1 MRDLTNLKTFII
13 DSKDPKEVDDAFSL
27 ELIEGNIKKLWI
39 HISNPC
45 KLFLTDSKI
54 DIDARGKS
62 SSLYLINQYIPML
75 PAEIIERANLNQNKV
90 SDTISASII
99 FNDDGSI
106 NKYEIVEAK
115 IKPKYQLIYE
125 DAEEIINEAKKQNKK
140 IVVGY
145 ILRHHP
151 TWKKFISISQ
161 GLGSPLVMRMNL
173 NQQSS
178 EDQWEVHK
186 KLMNSTSPIVD
197 CGVHYV
203 DVMCQMTKSKPKYV
217 NAIGVNLTDEIKKDM
232 YNYGHL
238 QVVFENGSIG
248 WYEAGWGPM
257 ISETAFFVKDVVGPK
272 GSVSIVEP
280 NSKGEI
286 KSDKIDSHTKT
297 SSLLIH
303 NQDRDE
309 NGKFINDDIVI
320 NTKTEPDHLELCLL
334 EQKHLLDVIQNDL
347 DIDSDLDDVI
357 SSMKIV
363 LAADKSIKSGK
374 QVKVL

>member
-1 MRDLTNLKTFII
+1 MKRVYKVLVVGVGNMGSAHARAYTKI
-13 DSKDPKEVDDAFSL
+13 DQFELVGLVARTPERRKKLSL
-27 ELIEGNIKKLWI
+27 ELGNIKEYDNFDIALK
-39 HISNPC
+39 
-45 KLFLTDSKI
+45 DSKP
-54 DIDARGKS
+54 D
-62 SSLYLINQYIPML
+62 
-75 PAEIIERANLNQNKV
+75 V
-90 SDTISASII
+90 V
-99 FNDDGSI
+99 SI
-106 NKYEIVEAK
+106 NTYTESHKEYAVKSLKSGAHIFIE
-115 IKPKYQLIYE
+115 KPLAENIE

-217 NAIGVNLTDEIKKDM
+217 NAIGANLTDEIKKDM

-257 ISETAFFVKDVVGPK
+257 ISETAFFVKDVIGPK

-320 NTKTEPDHLELCLL
+320 NTETEPDHLELCLL

>member
-1 MRDLTNLKTFII
+1 MKRVYKVLVVGVGNMGSAHARAYSKI
-13 DSKDPKEVDDAFSL
+13 DQFELVGLVARTPERRKKLSL
-27 ELIEGNIKKLWI
+27 ELGNIKEYDNFDIALK
-39 HISNPC
+39 
-45 KLFLTDSKI
+45 DSKP
-54 DIDARGKS
+54 D
-62 SSLYLINQYIPML
+62 
-75 PAEIIERANLNQNKV
+75 V
-90 SDTISASII
+90 V
-99 FNDDGSI
+99 SI
-106 NKYEIVEAK
+106 NTYTESHKEYAVKSLKSGAHIFIE
-115 IKPKYQLIYE
+115 KPLAENIE

-217 NAIGVNLTDEIKKDM
+217 NAIGANLTDEIKKDM

-363 LAADKSIKSGK
+363 LAADKSIRSGK
-374 QVKVL
+374 QVKVS

>member
-1 MRDLTNLKTFII
+1 MKRVYKVLVVGVGNMGSAHARAYSKI
-13 DSKDPKEVDDAFSL
+13 DQFKLVGLVARTPERRKKLSL
-27 ELIEGNIKKLWI
+27 ELGNIKEYDNFDIALK
-39 HISNPC
+39 
-45 KLFLTDSKI
+45 DSKP
-54 DIDARGKS
+54 D
-62 SSLYLINQYIPML
+62 
-75 PAEIIERANLNQNKV
+75 V
-90 SDTISASII
+90 V
-99 FNDDGSI
+99 SI
-106 NKYEIVEAK
+106 NTYTESHKEYAVKSLKSGAHIFIE
-115 IKPKYQLIYE
+115 KPLAENIE

-151 TWKKFISISQ
+151 TRKKFISISQ

>member
-1 MRDLTNLKTFII
+1 MKRVYKVLVVGVGNMGSAHARAYTKI
-13 DSKDPKEVDDAFSL
+13 DQFELVGLVARTPERRKKLSL
-27 ELIEGNIKKLWI
+27 ELGNIKEYDNFDIALK
-39 HISNPC
+39 
-45 KLFLTDSKI
+45 DSKP
-54 DIDARGKS
+54 D
-62 SSLYLINQYIPML
+62 
-75 PAEIIERANLNQNKV
+75 V
-90 SDTISASII
+90 V
-99 FNDDGSI
+99 SI
-106 NKYEIVEAK
+106 NTYTESHKEYA
-115 IKPKYQLIYE
+115 IKSLKSGAHIFIEKPLAENIE

-217 NAIGVNLTDEIKKDM
+217 NAFGANLTDEIKKDM

>member
-1 MRDLTNLKTFII
+1 MKRVYKVLVVGVGNMGSAHARAYSKI
-13 DSKDPKEVDDAFSL
+13 DQFELVGLVARTPERRKKLSL
-27 ELIEGNIKKLWI
+27 ELGNIKEYDNFDIALK
-39 HISNPC
+39 
-45 KLFLTDSKI
+45 DSKP
-54 DIDARGKS
+54 D
-62 SSLYLINQYIPML
+62 
-75 PAEIIERANLNQNKV
+75 V
-90 SDTISASII
+90 V
-99 FNDDGSI
+99 SI
-106 NKYEIVEAK
+106 NTYTESHKEYAVKSLKSGAHIFIE
-115 IKPKYQLIYE
+115 KPLAENIE

-151 TWKKFISISQ
+151 TWKKFISISH

-303 NQDRDE
+303 NQERDE

-320 NTKTEPDHLELCLL
+320 NTETEPDHLELCLL

-347 DIDSDLDDVI
+347 DIDTDLDDVI

>member
-1 MRDLTNLKTFII
+1 MKRVYKVLVVGVGNMGSAHARAYSKI
-13 DSKDPKEVDDAFSL
+13 DQFELVGLVARTPERRKKLSL
-27 ELIEGNIKKLWI
+27 ELGNIKEYDNFDIALK
-39 HISNPC
+39 
-45 KLFLTDSKI
+45 DSKP
-54 DIDARGKS
+54 D
-62 SSLYLINQYIPML
+62 
-75 PAEIIERANLNQNKV
+75 V
-90 SDTISASII
+90 V
-99 FNDDGSI
+99 SI
-106 NKYEIVEAK
+106 NTYTEFHKEYA
-115 IKPKYQLIYE
+115 IKSLKSGAHIFIEKPLAENIE

-280 NSKGEI
+280 NSKGDI

-303 NQDRDE
+303 NQERDE

>member
-1 MRDLTNLKTFII
+1 MNRVYKVLVVGVGNMGSAHARAYSKI
-13 DSKDPKEVDDAFSL
+13 DQFELVGLVARTPERRKKLSL
-27 ELIEGNIKKLWI
+27 ELGNIKEYDNFDIALK
-39 HISNPC
+39 
-45 KLFLTDSKI
+45 DSKP
-54 DIDARGKS
+54 D
-62 SSLYLINQYIPML
+62 
-75 PAEIIERANLNQNKV
+75 V
-90 SDTISASII
+90 V
-99 FNDDGSI
+99 SI
-106 NKYEIVEAK
+106 NTYTESHKEYAVKSLKSGAHIFIE
-115 IKPKYQLIYE
+115 KPLAENIE

-217 NAIGVNLTDEIKKDM
+217 NAIGANLTDEIKKDM

-303 NQDRDE
+303 NQERDE

-320 NTKTEPDHLELCLL
+320 NTETEPDHLELCLL

-347 DIDSDLDDVI
+347 DIDTDLDDVI

>member
-1 MRDLTNLKTFII
+1 MKRVYKVLVVGVGNMGSAHARAYSKI
-13 DSKDPKEVDDAFSL
+13 DQFELVGLVARTPERRKKLSL
-27 ELIEGNIKKLWI
+27 ELGNIKEYDNFDIALK
-39 HISNPC
+39 
-45 KLFLTDSKI
+45 DSKP
-54 DIDARGKS
+54 D
-62 SSLYLINQYIPML
+62 
-75 PAEIIERANLNQNKV
+75 V
-90 SDTISASII
+90 V
-99 FNDDGSI
+99 SI
-106 NKYEIVEAK
+106 NTYTESHKEYA
-115 IKPKYQLIYE
+115 IKSLKSGAHIFIEKPLAENIE

-217 NAIGVNLTDEIKKDM
+217 NAIGANLTDEIKKDM

-257 ISETAFFVKDVVGPK
+257 ISETAFFVKDVIGPK

>member
-1 MRDLTNLKTFII
+1 MKRVYKVLVVGVGNMGSAHARAYSKI
-13 DSKDPKEVDDAFSL
+13 DQFELVGLVARTPERRKKLSL
-27 ELIEGNIKKLWI
+27 ELGNIKEYDNFDIALK
-39 HISNPC
+39 
-45 KLFLTDSKI
+45 DSKP
-54 DIDARGKS
+54 D
-62 SSLYLINQYIPML
+62 
-75 PAEIIERANLNQNKV
+75 V
-90 SDTISASII
+90 V
-99 FNDDGSI
+99 SI
-106 NKYEIVEAK
+106 NTYTESHKEYAVKSLKSGAHIFIE
-115 IKPKYQLIYE
+115 KPLAENIE

-217 NAIGVNLTDEIKKDM
+217 NAIGANLTDEIKKDM

-257 ISETAFFVKDVVGPK
+257 ISETAFFIKDVVGPK

-303 NQDRDE
+303 NQERDE

-374 QVKVL
+374 QVKVS

>member
-1 MRDLTNLKTFII
+1 MKRIYKVLVVGVGNMGSAHARAYSKI
-13 DSKDPKEVDDAFSL
+13 DQFELVGLVARTPERRKKLSL
-27 ELIEGNIKKLWI
+27 ELGNIKEYDNFDIALK
-39 HISNPC
+39 
-45 KLFLTDSKI
+45 DSKP
-54 DIDARGKS
+54 D
-62 SSLYLINQYIPML
+62 
-75 PAEIIERANLNQNKV
+75 V
-90 SDTISASII
+90 V
-99 FNDDGSI
+99 SI
-106 NKYEIVEAK
+106 NTYTESHKEYA
-115 IKPKYQLIYE
+115 IKSLKSGAHIFIEKPLAENID

-145 ILRHHP
+145 ILRYHP

-303 NQDRDE
+303 NQERDE

-320 NTKTEPDHLELCLL
+320 NTETEPDHLELCLL

-347 DIDSDLDDVI
+347 DVDSDLDDVI

>member
-1 MRDLTNLKTFII
+1 MKRIYKVLVVGVGNMGSAHARAYSKI
-13 DSKDPKEVDDAFSL
+13 DQFELVGLVARTPERRKKLSL
-27 ELIEGNIKKLWI
+27 ELGNIKEYDNFDIALK
-39 HISNPC
+39 
-45 KLFLTDSKI
+45 DSKP
-54 DIDARGKS
+54 D
-62 SSLYLINQYIPML
+62 
-75 PAEIIERANLNQNKV
+75 V
-90 SDTISASII
+90 V
-99 FNDDGSI
+99 SI
-106 NKYEIVEAK
+106 NTYTESHKEYA
-115 IKPKYQLIYE
+115 IKSLKSGAHIFIEKPLAENID

-145 ILRHHP
+145 ILRYHP

-257 ISETAFFVKDVVGPK
+257 ISEIAFFVKDVVGPK

-303 NQDRDE
+303 NQERDE

-320 NTKTEPDHLELCLL
+320 NTETEPDHLELCLL

-347 DIDSDLDDVI
+347 DVDSDLDDVI

>member
-1 MRDLTNLKTFII
+1 MKRVYKVLVVGVGNMGSAHARAYTKI
-13 DSKDPKEVDDAFSL
+13 DQFELVGLVARTPERRKKLSL
-27 ELIEGNIKKLWI
+27 ELGNIKEYDNFDIALK
-39 HISNPC
+39 
-45 KLFLTDSKI
+45 DSKP
-54 DIDARGKS
+54 D
-62 SSLYLINQYIPML
+62 
-75 PAEIIERANLNQNKV
+75 V
-90 SDTISASII
+90 V
-99 FNDDGSI
+99 SI
-106 NKYEIVEAK
+106 NTYTESHKEYA
-115 IKPKYQLIYE
+115 IKSLKSGAHIFIEKPLAENIE

-217 NAIGVNLTDEIKKDM
+217 NAIGANLTDEIKKDM

-320 NTKTEPDHLELCLL
+320 NTETEPDHLELCLL

-374 QVKVL
+374 QVKVV

>member
-1 MRDLTNLKTFII
+1 MKRVYKVLVVGVGNMGSAHARAYSKI
-13 DSKDPKEVDDAFSL
+13 DQFELVGLVARTPERRKKLSL
-27 ELIEGNIKKLWI
+27 ELGNIKEYDNFDIALK
-39 HISNPC
+39 
-45 KLFLTDSKI
+45 DSKP
-54 DIDARGKS
+54 D
-62 SSLYLINQYIPML
+62 
-75 PAEIIERANLNQNKV
+75 V
-90 SDTISASII
+90 V
-99 FNDDGSI
+99 SI
-106 NKYEIVEAK
+106 NTYTESHKEYAVKSLKSGAHIFIE
-115 IKPKYQLIYE
+115 KPLAENIE

-217 NAIGVNLTDEIKKDM
+217 NAIGANLTDEIKKDM

-280 NSKGEI
+280 NSKGDI

-303 NQDRDE
+303 NQERDE

-347 DIDSDLDDVI
+347 DIDSALDDVI

-374 QVKVL
+374 QVKLL

>member
-1 MRDLTNLKTFII
+1 MKRVYKVLVVGVGNMGSAHARAYSKI
-13 DSKDPKEVDDAFSL
+13 DQFELVGLVARTPERRKKLSL
-27 ELIEGNIKKLWI
+27 ELGNIKEYDNFDIALK
-39 HISNPC
+39 
-45 KLFLTDSKI
+45 DSKP
-54 DIDARGKS
+54 D
-62 SSLYLINQYIPML
+62 
-75 PAEIIERANLNQNKV
+75 V
-90 SDTISASII
+90 V
-99 FNDDGSI
+99 SI
-106 NKYEIVEAK
+106 NTYTESHKEYAVKSLKSGAHIFIE
-115 IKPKYQLIYE
+115 KPLAENIE

-217 NAIGVNLTDEIKKDM
+217 NAIGANLTDEIKKDM

-303 NQDRDE
+303 NQERDE

>member
-1 MRDLTNLKTFII
+1 MKKVYKVLVVGVGNMGSAHARAYSKI
-13 DSKDPKEVDDAFSL
+13 DQFKLVGLVARTPERREKLSL
-27 ELIEGNIKKLWI
+27 ELGNIKEYDNFDIALK
-39 HISNPC
+39 
-45 KLFLTDSKI
+45 DSKP
-54 DIDARGKS
+54 D
-62 SSLYLINQYIPML
+62 
-75 PAEIIERANLNQNKV
+75 V
-90 SDTISASII
+90 V
-99 FNDDGSI
+99 SI
-106 NKYEIVEAK
+106 NTYTESHKEYAVKSLKSGAHIFIE
-115 IKPKYQLIYE
+115 KPLAENIE

-217 NAIGVNLTDEIKKDM
+217 NAIGVNLADEIKKEM

-257 ISETAFFVKDVVGPK
+257 ISETAFFVKDVIGPK

>member
-1 MRDLTNLKTFII
+1 MKRVYKVLVVGVGNMGSAHARAYSKI
-13 DSKDPKEVDDAFSL
+13 DQFELVGLVARTPERRKKLSL
-27 ELIEGNIKKLWI
+27 ELGNIKEYDNFDIALK
-39 HISNPC
+39 
-45 KLFLTDSKI
+45 DSKP
-54 DIDARGKS
+54 D
-62 SSLYLINQYIPML
+62 
-75 PAEIIERANLNQNKV
+75 V
-90 SDTISASII
+90 V
-99 FNDDGSI
+99 SI
-106 NKYEIVEAK
+106 NTYTESHKEYAVKSLKSGAHIFIE
-115 IKPKYQLIYE
+115 KPLAENIE

-303 NQDRDE
+303 NQERDE

-320 NTKTEPDHLELCLL
+320 NTETEPDHLELCLL

>member
-1 MRDLTNLKTFII
+1 MKRVYKVLVVGVGNMGSAHARAYSKI
-13 DSKDPKEVDDAFSL
+13 DQFELVGLVARTPERRKKLSL
-27 ELIEGNIKKLWI
+27 ELGNIKEYDNFDIALK
-39 HISNPC
+39 
-45 KLFLTDSKI
+45 DSK
-54 DIDARGKS
+54 
-62 SSLYLINQYIPML
+62 P
-75 PAEIIERANLNQNKV
+75 EIV
-90 SDTISASII
+90 
-99 FNDDGSI
+99 SI
-106 NKYEIVEAK
+106 NTYTESHKEYAVKSLKSGAHIFIE
-115 IKPKYQLIYE
+115 KPLAENIE

-217 NAIGVNLTDEIKKDM
+217 NAIGVNLTDEIKKEM

-303 NQDRDE
+303 NQERDE

>member
-1 MRDLTNLKTFII
+1 M
-13 DSKDPKEVDDAFSL
+13 
-27 ELIEGNIKKLWI
+27 
-39 HISNPC
+39 SN
-45 KLFLTDSKI
+45 D
-54 DIDARGKS
+54 
-62 SSLYLINQYIPML
+62 
-75 PAEIIERANLNQNKV
+75 
-90 SDTISASII
+90 
-99 FNDDGSI
+99 
-106 NKYEIVEAK
+106 
-115 IKPKYQLIYE
+115 
-125 DAEEIINEAKKQNKK
+125 
-140 IVVGY
+140 
-145 ILRHHP
+145 
-151 TWKKFISISQ
+151 
-161 GLGSPLVMRMNL
+161 
-173 NQQSS
+173 
-178 EDQWEVHK
+178 
-186 KLMNSTSPIVD
+186 
-197 CGVHYV
+197 
-203 DVMCQMTKSKPKYV
+203 KSKPKYV

-309 NGKFINDDIVI
+309 NGKFISDDIVI

>member
-1 MRDLTNLKTFII
+1 M
-13 DSKDPKEVDDAFSL
+13 
-27 ELIEGNIKKLWI
+27 
-39 HISNPC
+39 
-45 KLFLTDSKI
+45 
-54 DIDARGKS
+54 
-62 SSLYLINQYIPML
+62 
-75 PAEIIERANLNQNKV
+75 
-90 SDTISASII
+90 
-99 FNDDGSI
+99 
-106 NKYEIVEAK
+106 
-115 IKPKYQLIYE
+115 
-125 DAEEIINEAKKQNKK
+125 
-140 IVVGY
+140 VGY

-217 NAIGVNLTDEIKKDM
+217 NAIGVNLTDEIKKEM

-257 ISETAFFVKDVVGPK
+257 ISETAFFVKDVIGPK

>member
-1 MRDLTNLKTFII
+1 MKRVYKVLVVGVGNMGSAHARAYSKI
-13 DSKDPKEVDDAFSL
+13 DQFELVGLVARTPERRKKLSL
-27 ELIEGNIKKLWI
+27 ELGNIKEYDNFDIALK
-39 HISNPC
+39 
-45 KLFLTDSKI
+45 DSKP
-54 DIDARGKS
+54 D
-62 SSLYLINQYIPML
+62 
-75 PAEIIERANLNQNKV
+75 V
-90 SDTISASII
+90 V
-99 FNDDGSI
+99 SI
-106 NKYEIVEAK
+106 NTYTEYHKEYAVKSLKSGAHIFIE
-115 IKPKYQLIYE
+115 KPLAENIE

-217 NAIGVNLTDEIKKDM
+217 NAIGANLTDEIKKDM

>member
-1 MRDLTNLKTFII
+1 MKRVYKVLVVGVGNMGSAHARAYSKI
-13 DSKDPKEVDDAFSL
+13 DQFELVGLVARTPERRKKLSL
-27 ELIEGNIKKLWI
+27 ELGNIKEYDNFDIALR
-39 HISNPC
+39 
-45 KLFLTDSKI
+45 DSKP
-54 DIDARGKS
+54 D
-62 SSLYLINQYIPML
+62 
-75 PAEIIERANLNQNKV
+75 V
-90 SDTISASII
+90 V
-99 FNDDGSI
+99 SI
-106 NKYEIVEAK
+106 NTYTESHKEYAVKSLKSGAHIFIE
-115 IKPKYQLIYE
+115 KPLAENIE

-303 NQDRDE
+303 NQERDE

-320 NTKTEPDHLELCLL
+320 NTETEPDHLELCLL

>member
-1 MRDLTNLKTFII
+1 MNRVYKVLVVGVGNMGSAHARAYSKI
-13 DSKDPKEVDDAFSL
+13 DQFELVGLVARTPERRKKLSL
-27 ELIEGNIKKLWI
+27 ELGNIKEYDNFDIALK
-39 HISNPC
+39 
-45 KLFLTDSKI
+45 DSKP
-54 DIDARGKS
+54 D
-62 SSLYLINQYIPML
+62 
-75 PAEIIERANLNQNKV
+75 V
-90 SDTISASII
+90 V
-99 FNDDGSI
+99 SI
-106 NKYEIVEAK
+106 NTYTESHKEYAVKSLKSGAHIFIE
-115 IKPKYQLIYE
+115 KPLAENIE

-303 NQDRDE
+303 NQERDE
-309 NGKFINDDIVI
+309 NGKFINDDVVI

>member
-1 MRDLTNLKTFII
+1 MKRVYKVLVVGVGNMGSAHARAYSKI
-13 DSKDPKEVDDAFSL
+13 DQFELVGLVARTPERRKKLSL
-27 ELIEGNIKKLWI
+27 ELGNIKEYDNFDIALK
-39 HISNPC
+39 
-45 KLFLTDSKI
+45 DSKP
-54 DIDARGKS
+54 D
-62 SSLYLINQYIPML
+62 
-75 PAEIIERANLNQNKV
+75 V
-90 SDTISASII
+90 V
-99 FNDDGSI
+99 SI
-106 NKYEIVEAK
+106 NTYTESHKEYA
-115 IKPKYQLIYE
+115 IKSLKSGAHIFIEKPLAENIE

-374 QVKVL
+374 QVKVV

>member
-1 MRDLTNLKTFII
+1 MKRVYKVLVVGVGNMGSAHARAYSKI
-13 DSKDPKEVDDAFSL
+13 DQFELVGLVARTPERRKKLSL
-27 ELIEGNIKKLWI
+27 ELGNIKEYDNFDIALK
-39 HISNPC
+39 
-45 KLFLTDSKI
+45 DSKP
-54 DIDARGKS
+54 D
-62 SSLYLINQYIPML
+62 
-75 PAEIIERANLNQNKV
+75 V
-90 SDTISASII
+90 V
-99 FNDDGSI
+99 SI
-106 NKYEIVEAK
+106 NTYTESHKEYAVKSLKSGAHIFIE
-115 IKPKYQLIYE
+115 KPLAENIE

-347 DIDSDLDDVI
+347 DVDSDLDDVI

>member
-1 MRDLTNLKTFII
+1 MKRVYKVLVVGVGNMGSAHARAYTKI
-13 DSKDPKEVDDAFSL
+13 DQFELVGLVARTPERRKKLSL
-27 ELIEGNIKKLWI
+27 ELGNIKEYDNFDIALK
-39 HISNPC
+39 
-45 KLFLTDSKI
+45 DSKP
-54 DIDARGKS
+54 D
-62 SSLYLINQYIPML
+62 
-75 PAEIIERANLNQNKV
+75 V
-90 SDTISASII
+90 V
-99 FNDDGSI
+99 SI
-106 NKYEIVEAK
+106 NTYTESHKEYAVKSLKSGAHIFIE
-115 IKPKYQLIYE
+115 KPLAENIE

-151 TWKKFISISQ
+151 TWKKFISTSQ

-217 NAIGVNLTDEIKKDM
+217 NAIGANLTDEIKKDM

>member
-1 MRDLTNLKTFII
+1 MKRVYKVLVVGVGNMGSAHARAYSKI
-13 DSKDPKEVDDAFSL
+13 DQFELVGLVARTPERRKKLSL
-27 ELIEGNIKKLWI
+27 ELGNIKEYDNFDIALK
-39 HISNPC
+39 
-45 KLFLTDSKI
+45 DSK
-54 DIDARGKS
+54 
-62 SSLYLINQYIPML
+62 P
-75 PAEIIERANLNQNKV
+75 EIV
-90 SDTISASII
+90 
-99 FNDDGSI
+99 SI
-106 NKYEIVEAK
+106 NTYTESHKEYAVKSLKSGAHIFIE
-115 IKPKYQLIYE
+115 KPLAENIE

-217 NAIGVNLTDEIKKDM
+217 NAIGANLTDEIKKDM

-303 NQDRDE
+303 NQERDE

-374 QVKVL
+374 QVKVS

>member
-1 MRDLTNLKTFII
+1 MKKVYKVLVVGVGNMGSAHARAYSKI
-13 DSKDPKEVDDAFSL
+13 DQFELVGLVARTPERRKKLSL
-27 ELIEGNIKKLWI
+27 ELGNIKEYDNFDIALK
-39 HISNPC
+39 
-45 KLFLTDSKI
+45 DSKP
-54 DIDARGKS
+54 D
-62 SSLYLINQYIPML
+62 
-75 PAEIIERANLNQNKV
+75 V
-90 SDTISASII
+90 V
-99 FNDDGSI
+99 SI
-106 NKYEIVEAK
+106 NTYTESHKEYAVKSLKSGAHIFIE
-115 IKPKYQLIYE
+115 KPLAENIE

-217 NAIGVNLTDEIKKDM
+217 NAIGANLTDEIKKDM

-280 NSKGEI
+280 NSKGDI

-303 NQDRDE
+303 NQERDE

-347 DIDSDLDDVI
+347 DIDSALDDVI

-374 QVKVL
+374 QVKLL

>member
-1 MRDLTNLKTFII
+1 MKRVYKVLVVGVGNMGSAHARAYSKI
-13 DSKDPKEVDDAFSL
+13 DQFELVGLVARTPERRKKLSL
-27 ELIEGNIKKLWI
+27 ELGNIKEYDNFDIAL
-39 HISNPC
+39 N
-45 KLFLTDSKI
+45 DSKP
-54 DIDARGKS
+54 D
-62 SSLYLINQYIPML
+62 
-75 PAEIIERANLNQNKV
+75 V
-90 SDTISASII
+90 V
-99 FNDDGSI
+99 SI
-106 NKYEIVEAK
+106 NTYTESHKEYAVKSLKSGAHIFIE
-115 IKPKYQLIYE
+115 KPLAENIE

-217 NAIGVNLTDEIKKDM
+217 NAIGANLTDEIKKDM

-374 QVKVL
+374 QVKVS